1 MFSFLGIDK
10 EYITTLKND
19 YSIYIVGS
27 SRVSIAGVNDSN
39 ADYLAESLAKVL
51 TK

>member
-10 EYITTLKND
+10 ESIATLKKD

-27 SRVSIAGVNDSN
+27 SRVNVAGVNDSN
-39 ADYLAESLAKVL
+39 ADYLADALAKVL
-51 TK
+51 NK